1 MPFVLRF
8 PLLIYGYVGGVLWY
22 TFFLLLRLTVRVRVT
37 GTQNLT
43 DDSNYI
49 FCQWHESGP
58 LSLEGWAPRF
68 PAYIRQRP
76 HAWMQHPAWYTKPVG
91 VMLSLMGVQRFV
103 LGSTGHGGRRAADE
117 LVTYLKDGY
126 STVIAPDG
134 PSGPARILRKGVL
147 HIALQS
153 GVPIVPLQV
162 TATRCFRSKSWDRK
176 MQPLPFST
184 ISVVVGAPIVVTART
199 FGESFEALTHALG

>member
-1 MPFVLRF
+1 MPLLLRIPF
-8 PLLIYGYVGGVLWY
+8 LIYGYGLGFLWFGY
-22 TFFLLLRLTVRVRVT
+22 LLVLRLSVAVRVT
-37 GTQNLT
+37 GAQGLSA
-43 DDSNYI
+43 DSNYI

-58 LSLEGWAPRF
+58 LSLQGWTPRL
-68 PAYIRQRP
+68 PAYLRHRP
-76 HAWMQHPAWYTKPVG
+76 HVWMQHPAWYTKPVG
-91 VMLSLMGVQRFV
+91 VFLSLIGVRRFV

-117 LVTYLKDGY
+117 LVIFLQNGY

-153 GVPIVPLQV
+153 GVPIVPLHV
-162 TATRCFRSKSWDRK
+162 SATRCFRSRSWDRK

-184 ISVVVGAPIVVTART
+184 INVVVGSPIVVTNST
-199 FGESFEALTHALG
+199 FEESFEVLTHALG